1 MTRDEARKAAEVM
14 MHYANGGAVH
24 IDDRL
29 ILDPSFSW
37 CKGNYEIYTP
47 PAVQA
52 SVNWDYAWQPIETS
66 TRDYYEQ
73 VIGYAEGFGV
83 VPMAYA
89 NNMWHI
95 LEIPID
101 GYVDHNTE
109 CNPTHWMPLPDPP
122 EETERCI

>member
-1 MTRDEARKAAEVM
+1 MGQTPFASQGRNRKGSKIMEPT
-14 MHYANGGAVH
+14 N
-24 IDDRL
+24 
-29 ILDPSFSW
+29 
-37 CKGNYEIYTP
+37 
-47 PAVQA
+47 
-52 SVNWDYAWQPIETS
+52 AWQPIETAPK
-66 TRDYYEQ
+66 DYYEQ

-109 CNPTHWMPLPDPP
+109 CNPTHWMPLPSPP
-122 EETERCI
+122 KENE